1 MNNFFQLP
9 AEDQQRVLQQ
19 ASARLGLPPQAI
31 EKDLWVTTILQI
43 VFALPFADK
52 LIFKGGTSLS
62 KVWHQIERFSEDID
76 LAVDRSLFDMEGDLT
91 KKQIKKLRKESSLF
105 VKEQFS
111 PALQSKTEEYGLSA
125 LCTIE
130 AEPDGEGDNTYPEP
144 RKVFVKYRSAW
155 AEPMDY
161 LSPVVMLEIGAR
173 SLFEPNEKT
182 NIHSMV
188 EDLFPSIQTTLVD
201 SPVITALASKT
212 FLEKAFLLHEL
223 FSVEGRG
230 TTAER
235 KSRHLYDLSR
245 MMNEDFA
252 LAAIQDDELWE
263 SIRHHR
269 EIFTSVRGMDYTPD
283 VRRRISLIPPDD
295 IRAAWEQDYK
305 SMCSSMI
312 FGNKPTF
319 DELLE
324 QMKVLEARFH
334 ESENQ
339 K

>member
-1 MNNFFQLP
+1 MNNFFQLSV
-9 AEDQQRVLQQ
+9 EDQQRVLQQ
-19 ASARLGLPPQAI
+19 ASAQLGLPPQAI

-91 KKQIKKLRKESSLF
+91 KKQIKRLRKESSLF
-105 VKEQFS
+105 VKEQFC
-111 PALQSKTEEYGLSA
+111 PALQSKVDEYGLSA

-188 EDLFPSIQTTLVD
+188 EDLFPSIRTTLVD
-201 SPVITALASKT
+201 SLVITALASKT

-223 FSVEGRG
+223 FSVKGRG
-230 TTAER
+230 ATVER

-245 MMNEDFA
+245 MMKEDFA
-252 LAAIQDDELWE
+252 LAAIHDDELWE

-283 VRRRISLIPPDD
+283 VRKHISLIPPDD
-295 IRAAWEQDYK
+295 IRAVWEQDYK

-334 ESENQ
+334 EA
-339 K
+339 

>member
-1 MNNFFQLP
+1 MNNFFQLSV
-9 AEDQQRVLQQ
+9 EDQQRVLQQ
-19 ASARLGLPPQAI
+19 ASAQLGLPPQAI

-91 KKQIKKLRKESSLF
+91 KKQIKRLRKESSLF
-105 VKEQFS
+105 VKEQFC
-111 PALQSKTEEYGLSA
+111 PALQSKVDEYGLSA

-144 RKVFVKYRSAW
+144 RKVFVKYRSVW

-188 EDLFPSIQTTLVD
+188 EDLFPSIRTTLVD
-201 SPVITALASKT
+201 SLVITALASKT
-212 FLEKAFLLHEL
+212 FLEKAFLLYEL
-223 FSVEGRG
+223 FSVKGRG
-230 TTAER
+230 ATVER

-245 MMNEDFA
+245 MMKEDFA
-252 LAAIQDDELWE
+252 LAAIHDDELWE

-269 EIFTSVRGMDYTPD
+269 ETFTSVRGMDYTPD
-283 VRRRISLIPPDD
+283 VRKHISLIPPDD
-295 IRAAWEQDYK
+295 IRAVWEQDYK

-334 ESENQ
+334 EA
-339 K
+339 